1 MCHAGDVSTSAPR
14 HFADTY
20 VDIINRG
27 AYAELGNLFA
37 SNAEFLGPNRQ
48 EFHGREQ
55 IGAFYERFLSEIRP
69 TIRIASY
76 VEQGDDCVYEL
87 EAKVKGEN
95 EFRLGAID
103 HATLD
108 RDGKVRRFTVWTK

>member
-1 MCHAGDVSTSAPR
+1 MRISSPR
-14 HFADTY
+14 QFADAY
-20 VDIINRG
+20 VDAINRG
-27 AYAELGNLFA
+27 AYGELGSLFA
-37 SNAEFLGPNRQ
+37 TDALFLGPNRQ
-48 EFHGREQ
+48 VFHGRDE
-55 IGAFYERFLSEIRP
+55 IGAFYQRFLSEITP

-87 EAKVKGEN
+87 EAKTRGES

-108 RDGKVRRFTVWTK
+108 REGKVIRFTVWTK

>member
-1 MCHAGDVSTSAPR
+1 MCHAGEVSTTAPR

-20 VDIINRG
+20 VDTINRG
-27 AYAELGNLFA
+27 AYAELSNLFA
-37 SNAEFLGPNRQ
+37 RDALFLGPNRQ
-48 EFHGREQ
+48 EFHGREE
-55 IGAFYERFLSEIRP
+55 IGAFYERFLSQIKP

-87 EAKVKGEN
+87 EAQVKGEN

-108 RDGKVRRFTVWTK
+108 SDGKVMRFTVWTK

>member
-1 MCHAGDVSTSAPR
+1 VSTSAPR

-20 VDIINRG
+20 VDTINRG
-27 AYAELGNLFA
+27 AYAELSNLFA
-37 SNAEFLGPNRQ
+37 SDAVFLGPNRQ
-48 EFHGREQ
+48 EFHGPEQ
-55 IGAFYERFLSEIRP
+55 IGDFYERFLSGIRP

-87 EAKVKGEN
+87 EAKTKDES

-108 RDGKVRRFTVWTK
+108 GDGKVKRFTVWTK

>member
-1 MCHAGDVSTSAPR
+1 MCHAGEVSTTAPR

-20 VDIINRG
+20 VDTINRG
-27 AYAELGNLFA
+27 AYAELSNLFA
-37 SNAEFLGPNRQ
+37 RDALFLGPNRQ
-48 EFHGREQ
+48 EFHGREE
-55 IGAFYERFLSEIRP
+55 IGAFYERFLSQITP

-87 EAKVKGEN
+87 EAQVKGES

-108 RDGKVRRFTVWTK
+108 SDGKVMRFTVWTK

>member
-1 MCHAGDVSTSAPR
+1 MRHAIDVRTTAPR

-20 VDIINRG
+20 VDTINRG
-27 AYAELGNLFA
+27 AYAELRYLFA
-37 SNAEFLGPNRQ
+37 SDALFLGPNRQ
-48 EFHGREQ
+48 EFHGREE
-55 IGAFYERFLSEIRP
+55 IGDFYERFLSEIMP

-87 EAKVKGEN
+87 EAQVKGEN

-108 RDGKVRRFTVWTK
+108 RHGKVRRFTVWTK

>member
-1 MCHAGDVSTSAPR
+1 MSTTAAR
-14 HFADTY
+14 QFADTY
-20 VDIINRG
+20 VDTINRG

-37 SNAEFLGPNRQ
+37 TEAIFLGPNRQ
-48 EFHGREQ
+48 VFHGREE
-55 IGAFYERFLSEIRP
+55 IAAFYERFLSEIKP

-87 EAKVKGEN
+87 EARVAGES

-108 RDGKVRRFTVWTK
+108 REGKVSRFTVWTK